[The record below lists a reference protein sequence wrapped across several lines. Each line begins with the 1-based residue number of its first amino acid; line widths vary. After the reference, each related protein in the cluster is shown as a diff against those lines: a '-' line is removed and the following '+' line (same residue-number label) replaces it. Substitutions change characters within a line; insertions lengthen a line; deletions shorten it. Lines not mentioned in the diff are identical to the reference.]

1 MPSQEFTLVLSV
13 VAVVISLISAFA
25 AIGRWLVTYKQ
36 IKVQNLLNI
45 SQFLHQAE
53 LREARHAVRN
63 SQAEN
68 LDFDGVRKVSSSF
81 DLAALFIR
89 HKLIDEAIFL
99 EYWGP
104 FLTFLRSHLSGFENQ
119 VMFGNVSFC
128 EYYRHFY
135 WIMDEAAKKASQP
148 GPLA

>member
-1 MPSQEFTLVLSV
+1 MPSQEFSLVLSV
-13 VAVVISLISAFA
+13 VAVVISCISAFA
-25 AIGRWLVTYKQ
+25 AIERWLVTYKQ

-53 LREARHAVRN
+53 LREARQVVRN
-63 SQAEN
+63 SKAEN
-68 LDFDGVRKVSSSF
+68 LGFDLVRKVSSSF
-81 DLAALFIR
+81 DFAALFVR
-89 HKLIDEAIFL
+89 HELIDEAVFL

-104 FLTFLRSHLSGFENQ
+104 FLIFLRSHLSGFENQ

-128 EYYRHFY
+128 QYYRHFY
-135 WIMDEAAKKASQP
+135 WLMNEAVSKTSQA